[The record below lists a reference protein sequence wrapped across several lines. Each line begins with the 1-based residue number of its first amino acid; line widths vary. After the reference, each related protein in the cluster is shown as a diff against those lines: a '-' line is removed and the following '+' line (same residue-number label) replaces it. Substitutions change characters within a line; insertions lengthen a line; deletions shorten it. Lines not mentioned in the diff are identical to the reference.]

1 MQKTADTLGR
11 AMRDLRISV
20 TDRCNFRCAYC
31 MPEEA
36 FGTSYRFLPKNEVLT
51 FEEIERVA
59 AAAVGLGVKKLRLT
73 GGEPLLRADL
83 PELIRRLAAIEGVE
97 DLSLTSNGHLLAGYA
112 QALASAGLRRVTVSV
127 DSLDEEVFKRM
138 SGRRTALAPV
148 LAGIAAA
155 AAAGLTPVKINCV
168 VKRGVNEDS
177 LAKLVRRF
185 APLGHIVRFI
195 EYMDVGTMNGWRMDD
210 VVPAREIRA
219 LVEREFPLDPI
230 APNYP
235 GEVASRFRLRGSAGE
250 VGIVASVSRPFC
262 FGCTRA
268 RLSPDGKL
276 VTCLFATEG
285 TDLRPALRRGADRAE
300 LQSILA
306 AIWGGR
312 ADRYS
317 EERTAHT
324 AARRAKLEMFHLGG

>member
-1 MQKTADTLGR
+1 
-11 AMRDLRISV
+11 MRDLRISV

-36 FGTSYRFLPKNEVLT
+36 FGSAYTFLPKDEVLT

-59 AAAVGLGVKKLRLT
+59 AAAVALGVKKLRLT

-112 QALASAGLRRVTVSV
+112 PTLVAAGLRRVTVSV
-127 DSLDEEVFKRM
+127 DSLDEEIFKRM

-148 LAGIAAA
+148 LAGIEAAG
-155 AAAGLTPVKINCV
+155 AAGLNPVKINCV
-168 VKRGVNEDS
+168 VKRGVNEHT
-177 LAKLVRRF
+177 LADLVRRF
-185 APLGHIVRFI
+185 CPRGHIVRFI
-195 EYMDVGTMNGWRMDD
+195 EYMDVGTMNGWRLDD

-219 LVEREFPLDPI
+219 LIEREFPLEPI
-230 APNYP
+230 APNFP

-250 VGIVASVSRPFC
+250 IGIISSVSQPFC
-262 FGCTRA
+262 GSCTRA

-276 VTCLFATEG
+276 VTCLFATLG
-285 TDLRPALRRGADRAE
+285 TDLRPALRRGADVAE
-300 LQSILA
+300 LKSILA
-306 AIWGGR
+306 GIWSGR

-324 AARRAKLEMFHLGG
+324 PKGRAKLEMFHLGG